1 MEELAELFGSDQEH
15 ILDIADIVKPRLH
28 DTTSCQSGWTTGFT
42 TGCIVQMGSKFTIT
56 IQDAAKFPMTP
67 LFHFRL

>member
-28 DTTSCQSGWTTGFT
+28 DTTSCQTG
-42 TGCIVQMGSKFTIT
+42 
-56 IQDAAKFPMTP
+56 
-67 LFHFRL
+67 